1 LSVARRGPPRRHRP
15 VGQLPPSDRLGAW
28 PYPGRRRGGR
38 PRTASHAAA
47 DRHPDDRAHRDL
59 GRNVR
64 MRLRRSPTALA
75 AVITAVVVAL
85 AGTLTGCGADAQDG
99 GGSGG
104 KFTLRIGVIGS
115 GNRLTGPVGYLHAK
129 NALVP
134 LLADAGVGEVKVF
147 SFPNGPDLN
156 QALVAGELDLATY
169 GDTPALVA
177 RGAGQPTW
185 LIAQA
190 AVGLDAAIVAKKG
203 GPGSLRELAGRR
215 IATQTG
221 SYMHRYLLGALA
233 DAAVEPAE
241 VVHIYAADV
250 EAALERGDVD
260 AAAVPAANVE
270 ALREKGYPVIDSL
283 AADHPLYRGTSATVV
298 TEDFLAARPGFV
310 AVWQAAQVEAT
321 RRAKA
326 DWDGYL
332 AFAVEVGGF
341 PGGIVRKTTLQEQLP
356 DTPFTGEGLAL
367 LEGTKAFLVEQGFV
381 RKDFTIEEW

>member
-1 LSVARRGPPRRHRP
+1 
-15 VGQLPPSDRLGAW
+15 
-28 PYPGRRRGGR
+28 
-38 PRTASHAAA
+38 
-47 DRHPDDRAHRDL
+47 
-59 GRNVR
+59 

-134 LLADAGVGEVKVF
+134 LLADAGVGDVKVF

-203 GPGSLRELAGRR
+203 GPGSLQELAGRK

-221 SYMHRYLLGALA
+221 SYMHRYLLGALT
-233 DAAVEPAE
+233 DAGVQPKEI
-241 VVHIYAADV
+241 VHIYSADV

-270 ALREKGYPVIDSL
+270 ALRKKGYPVIDTL
-283 AADHPLYRGTSATVV
+283 AIDHPRYRGTSATVV
-298 TEDFLAARPGFV
+298 TETFLDEHSDFV
-310 AVWQAAQVEAT
+310 EIWQEAQVEAT
-321 RRAKA
+321 RQAKA
-326 DWDGYL
+326 NWEDYL
-332 AFAVEVGGF
+332 SFAVDVGGF
-341 PGGIVRKTTLQEQLP
+341 SADIVRKTTLKEQLP
-356 DTPFTGEGLAL
+356 DTPFTDEGLTL
-367 LEGTKAFLVEQGFV
+367 LEGTKRFLVEQGFV
-381 RKDFTIEEW
+381 RKDFAIEDWIAPGARG